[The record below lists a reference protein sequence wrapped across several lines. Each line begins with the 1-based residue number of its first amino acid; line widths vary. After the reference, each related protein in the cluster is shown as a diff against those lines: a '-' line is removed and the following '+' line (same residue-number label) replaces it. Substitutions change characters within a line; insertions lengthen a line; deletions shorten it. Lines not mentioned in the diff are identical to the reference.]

1 MAQILFDQK
10 RDFTGGLNFRAD
22 QFQLRDNESPFI
34 LNMDVDPRGGAFT
47 RGAYR
52 KKHTTQVSG
61 NWNPKGLF
69 NYKDSTSPRIILHT
83 GKENSTAGKIYQ
95 STGSNFSTIEYSVGN
110 DIAVESVNGAGVTQW
125 QDTLY
130 FAIGKDAIQMYKWNQ
145 LDTYAVALTA
155 SGPTWQPYQDP
166 VGGYMPRAEHAR
178 AHANK
183 LFVANTK
190 ELNNDATPTLEDF
203 PNRLRWSHE
212 NRPEDWFQ
220 DDYIDI
226 VAGGEGI
233 RGLAVVDGQL
243 LIFKPKAVYLL
254 MGYDADSFQLVEL
267 STTVGV
273 ERPQHVVEGSGGA
286 YFFDYPAGLLFFN
299 RNGIQDIFSR
309 LKPTIDTNRINAN
322 KLEDLTLSYVND
334 RVWMSAP
341 FDFDPTTNSSTTNPT
356 GSAVDYPNMNFVFD
370 PSIGQ
375 NGAFTM
381 YQSAIY
387 QEAATPVEIT
397 GYGLLS
403 GVDWTDENDE
413 IWHLM
418 IHPDL
423 NFKYVMY
430 VDEFEY
436 SDDIPQNVMD
446 DIPAGDQLGN
456 YQTVFV
462 TPWFYDDRYVQDK
475 TFVRSLYVVRPVDEI
490 TEVKVDVYHD
500 FNTETRVT
508 SHIINLE
515 PVVTGGIW
523 GTNIFY
529 DPNDPNNPL
538 TGFFGESDLREGI
551 QRGGR
556 LKRAKAVQLKFQGP
570 ASATTS
576 GFDGRQWG
584 LNSIAYKF
592 KRRKVRSQK

>member
-34 LNMDVDPRGGAFT
+34 LNVDVDPRGGAFS
-47 RGAYR
+47 RAAYK

-61 NWNPKGLF
+61 NWKPKGLF
-69 NYKDSTSPRIILHT
+69 NYKDASSPRIILNT
-83 GKENSTAGKIYQ
+83 GYDSVGPTDGKIYQ
-95 STGSNFSTIEYSVGN
+95 STGSNFSTIEYSSGN
-110 DIAVESVNGAGVTQW
+110 DIAVKSANGASVTQW
-125 QDTLY
+125 LDTVY
-130 FAIGKDAIQMYKWNQ
+130 FAIGKDASQMYKWNN
-145 LDTYAVALTA
+145 DNTYATALLA

-190 ELNNDATPTLEDF
+190 ELNNDATPSLVDH

-212 NRPEDWFQ
+212 NRPEDWYQ

-233 RGLAVVDGQL
+233 TGLAVVDGQL
-243 LIFKPKAVYLL
+243 LVFKPKAVYLL

-267 STTVGV
+267 STNVGIKY
-273 ERPQHVVEGSGGA
+273 PQHVVEGSGGA

-299 RNGIQDIFSR
+299 RNGIQDLFSR

-322 KLEDLTLSYVND
+322 KLDQLTLSYVND

-341 FDFDPTTNSSTTNPT
+341 FDFSTDTSSSTSNPT
-356 GSAVDYPNMNFVFD
+356 GVAVDYSNVNFIFD

-375 NGAFTM
+375 NGAFTL
-381 YQSAIY
+381 YQSATWY
-387 QEAATPVEIT
+387 AAATPVELT

-403 GVDWTDENDE
+403 GCDWNDATGE

-418 IHPDL
+418 IHPDSS
-423 NFKYVMY
+423 FKYVMY

-436 SDDIPQNVMD
+436 SDDIPQNVQD
-446 DIPAGDQLGN
+446 DIPQGDELGDFE
-456 YQTVFV
+456 TIFV

-475 TFVRSLYVVRPVDEI
+475 TFVRSLYVVRPVDED
-490 TEVKVDVYHD
+490 TEILVNVYHD
-500 FNTETRVT
+500 FNTESPVT
-508 SHIINLE
+508 THTINLE
-515 PVVTGGIW
+515 PVITGGVY
-523 GTNIFY
+523 GTGVFGT
-529 DPNDPNNPL
+529 DV
-538 TGFFGESDLREGI
+538 FGESDLKEGI

-556 LKRAKAVQLKFQGP
+556 LKRAKAVQLKFEGPNAELTGISGP
-570 ASATTS
+570 A
-576 GFDGRQWG
+576 GRQWG
-584 LNSIAYKF
+584 LNSVAYKY

>member
-34 LNMDVDPRGGAFT
+34 LNMDVDPRGGAFS
-47 RGAYR
+47 RAAYR
-52 KKHTTQVSG
+52 KKNTTQISG
-61 NWNPKGLF
+61 NWKPKGLF
-69 NYKDSTSPRIILHT
+69 NYKDASSPRIILNT
-83 GKENSTAGKIYQ
+83 GYDSVGPTDGKIYQ
-95 STGSNFSTIEYSVGN
+95 STGSNFSTIEYSSGN
-110 DIAVESVNGAGVTQW
+110 DIAVKSANGASVTQW
-125 QDTLY
+125 LDTVY
-130 FAIGKDAIQMYKWNQ
+130 FAIGKDASQMYKWNNN
-145 LDTYAVALTA
+145 DTYATALLA

-166 VGGYMPRAEHAR
+166 VGGYMPRAEHTR

-190 ELNNDATPTLEDF
+190 ELNNDATPSLVDH

-212 NRPEDWFQ
+212 NRPEDWYQ

-226 VAGGEGI
+226 IAGGEGI
-233 RGLAVVDGQL
+233 TGLAVVDGQL
-243 LIFKPKAVYLL
+243 LVFKPKAVYLL

-267 STTVGV
+267 STNVGIKY
-273 ERPQHVVEGSGGA
+273 PQHVVEGSGGA

-299 RNGIQDIFSR
+299 RNGIQDLFSR

-322 KLEDLTLSYVND
+322 KLDQLTLSYVND

-341 FDFDPTTNSSTTNPT
+341 FDFSTDTNSSTSNPT
-356 GSAVDYPNMNFVFD
+356 GVAIDYSNVNFIFD

-375 NGAFTM
+375 NGAFTL
-381 YQSAIY
+381 YQSATWY
-387 QEAATPVEIT
+387 SAATPVPIV

-403 GVDWTDENDE
+403 GCDWNDATGE

-418 IHPDL
+418 IHPDSS
-423 NFKYVMY
+423 FKYVMY

-436 SDDIPQNVMD
+436 SDDIPQNVQD
-446 DIPAGDQLGN
+446 DIPEGDESGDFE
-456 YQTVFV
+456 TVFT
-462 TPWFYDDRYVQDK
+462 TPWFYDDRYVQNK
-475 TFVRSLYVVRPVDEI
+475 TFVRSLYVVRPVDEQTEI
-490 TEVKVDVYHD
+490 TVDVYHD
-500 FNTETRVT
+500 FNTETPT
-508 SHIINLE
+508 TAHTINLD
-515 PVVTGGIW
+515 PTITGGVY
-523 GTNIFY
+523 GTGVFGT
-529 DPNDPNNPL
+529 DL
-538 TGFFGESDLREGI
+538 FGESDLKEGI

-570 ASATTS
+570 NSNLTGVA
-576 GFDGRQWG
+576 GPQGRQWG
-584 LNSIAYKF
+584 LNSIAYKY

>member
-22 QFQLRDNESPFI
+22 QFQLAPNESPFI

-61 NWNPKGLF
+61 NWKPKGLF
-69 NYKDSTSPRIILHT
+69 NYKHPTVPTIILNT
-83 GKENSTAGKIYQ
+83 GYDSVGPTDGKIYQ
-95 STGSNFSTIEYSVGN
+95 SIGGNFSVIEYSSGN
-110 DIAVESVNGAGVTQW
+110 DVAVKSENGASVTTW

-130 FAIGKDAIQMYKWNQ
+130 MAIGRDATQMYKWEAGT
-145 LDTYAVALTA
+145 TYAVALLA
-155 SGPTWQPYQDP
+155 SGPTWQPYQVP
-166 VGGYMPRAEHAR
+166 VGGYMPRAELAR

-183 LFVANTK
+183 LFVANTY
-190 ELNNDATPTLEDF
+190 EDGEAY
-203 PNRLRWSHE
+203 PNRIRWSHE

-226 VAGGEGI
+226 IAGGEGI

-267 STTVGV
+267 STNLGIDY
-273 ERPQHVVEGSGGA
+273 PQNVTEGSGGA
-286 YFFDYPAGLLFFN
+286 YFFDYPGGLFFFN
-299 RNGIQDIFSR
+299 RNGIQGVYDR
-309 LKPTIDTNRINAN
+309 LKPTIDTNRINAQ
-322 KLEDLTLSYVND
+322 KLNLVTLSYVND

-341 FDFDPTTNSSTTNPT
+341 FDFTADTNGSTSNPT
-356 GSAVDYPNMNFVFD
+356 GVAVDYSNVNFVFD
-370 PSIGQ
+370 PSIGR
-375 NGAFTM
+375 NGAFTL
-381 YQSAIY
+381 YQSATWY
-387 QEAATPVEIT
+387 AAATPTALT

-403 GVDWTDENDE
+403 GCDWTDSTGE

-418 IHPDL
+418 IHPDSS
-423 NFKYVMY
+423 FKYVMY

-436 SDDIPQNVMD
+436 SDDIPQNVQD
-446 DIPAGDQLGN
+446 DIPQGNELGDFE
-456 YQTVFV
+456 TIFV
-462 TPWFYDDRYVQDK
+462 TPWFYDDRYVQNK
-475 TFVRSLYVVRPVDEI
+475 TFVRSLYVVRPVDEQ
-490 TEVKVDVYHD
+490 TEILVDVYHD
-500 FNTETRVT
+500 FNTESPIT
-508 SHIINLE
+508 SHTIDLD
-515 PVVTGGIW
+515 PVITGGVF
-523 GTNIFY
+523 GTGVFGTDVY
-529 DPNDPNNPL
+529 
-538 TGFFGESDLREGI
+538 GESDLKEGI

-570 ASATTS
+570 NANLTGIS
-576 GFDGRQWG
+576 GPPGRQWG

>member
-10 RDFTGGLNFRAD
+10 KDFTGGLNFRAD
-22 QFQLRDNESPFI
+22 QFQLADNESPFI

-47 RGAYR
+47 RAAY
-52 KKHTTQVSG
+52 KKKNTTQVSG

-69 NYKDSTSPRIILHT
+69 NYKDSASPRIILNT
-83 GKENSTAGKIYQ
+83 GYEVVSTVPTDGKIYQ
-95 STGSNFSTIEYSVGN
+95 SSGNDFSTIQYSAGN
-110 DIAVESVNGAGVTQW
+110 DIAVKSTNGSSITQW
-125 QDTLY
+125 LDILY
-130 FAIGKDAIQMYKWNQ
+130 FAVGKDSSQMYKWNQ
-145 LDTYAVALTA
+145 GDTYATALLA
-155 SGPTWQPYQDP
+155 SGPTWQPYQNP
-166 VGGYMPRAEHAR
+166 VGGYMPRAELVR

-190 ELNNDATPTLEDF
+190 ELNDDATPSLIDH
-203 PNRLRWSHE
+203 PNRIRWSHE
-212 NRPEDWFQ
+212 NSPENWYQ

-226 VAGGEGI
+226 IAGGEGI
-233 RGLAVVDGQL
+233 RGLAIVDGQL

-254 MGYDADSFQLVEL
+254 MGYDVDSFQLVEL
-267 STTVGV
+267 STTVGIQY
-273 ERPQHVVEGSGGA
+273 PQHVVEGAGGA
-286 YFFDYPAGLLFFN
+286 YFFDYPAGLLFYN

-309 LKPTIDTNRINAN
+309 LKPTIDTNRINAT
-322 KLEDLTLSYVND
+322 KLTDLTLSYVND

-341 FDFDPTTNSSTTNPT
+341 FDFDPTTTSSTTNPT
-356 GSAVDYPNMNFVFD
+356 GTAVEYSNMNFIFD
-370 PSIGQ
+370 PSIGRQ
-375 NGAFTM
+375 GAFTM

-387 QEAATPVEIT
+387 QEAATPINIT
-397 GYGLLS
+397 GYGLIS
-403 GVDWTDENDE
+403 GCDWTDGNSE

-418 IHPDL
+418 IHPNDS
-423 NFKYVMY
+423 FKYIMY

-446 DIPAGDQLGN
+446 DIPAGNSLGN

-475 TFVRSLYVVRPVDEI
+475 TFVRSLYVVRPVDET
-490 TEVKVDVYHD
+490 TEINVDVYHD
-500 FNTETRVT
+500 FNTESRTT

-515 PVVTGGIW
+515 PVVTGALW
-523 GTNIFY
+523 GTGVY
-529 DPNDPNNPL
+529 
-538 TGFFGESDLREGI
+538 GVGEFGESDLREGI

-556 LKRAKAVQLKFQGP
+556 LKRAKSVQLKFEGP
-570 ASATTS
+570 GEVTTTS
-576 GFDGRQWG
+576 TNGRQWG

>member
-22 QFQLRDNESPFI
+22 QFQLRDNETPFV
-34 LNMDVDPRGGAFT
+34 LNLDVDPRGGVFSRA
-47 RGAYR
+47 AYR

-61 NWNPKGLF
+61 NWNPKDLF
-69 NYKDSTSPRIILHT
+69 NYKHPTVPTIMLTT
-83 GKENSTAGKIYQ
+83 GFDTVPAPDEDGLIYH
-95 STGSNFSTIEYSVGN
+95 STGSNFTVLEYSSGN
-110 DIAVESVNGAGVTQW
+110 NVLVKSENGASITQW
-125 QDTLY
+125 QDIVY
-130 FAIGKDAIQMYKWNQ
+130 MAIGKDASQMYKWEAGT
-145 LDTYAVALTA
+145 TYATSLLA

-190 ELNNDATPTLEDF
+190 ELNDDATPSLVDH

-226 VAGGEGI
+226 IAGGEGI

-243 LIFKPKAVYLL
+243 LIFKPKAIYLL

-267 STTVGV
+267 STNLGI

-286 YFFDYPAGLLFFN
+286 YFFDYPGGLFFFN
-299 RNGIQDIFSR
+299 RNGIQDLFSR
-309 LKPTIDTNRINAN
+309 LKPTIDTNRINAQRLD
-322 KLEDLTLSYVND
+322 KLTLSYVND

-341 FDFDPTTNSSTTNPT
+341 FDFSTDTTSSTSNPT
-356 GSAVDYPNMNFVFD
+356 GTAVDYSNVNFIFD

-375 NGAFTM
+375 NGAFTL
-381 YQSAIY
+381 YQSATWY
-387 QEAATPVEIT
+387 AAATPVPLT

-403 GVDWTDENDE
+403 GTDWTDENDE

-418 IHPDL
+418 IHPDS

-436 SDDIPQNVMD
+436 SDDIPQNVSD
-446 DIPAGDQLGN
+446 DIPEGDEMGDFE
-456 YQTVFV
+456 TIFS

-475 TFVRSLYVVRPVDEI
+475 TFVRPLYVVRPVDENTQI
-490 TEVKVDVYHD
+490 NVSVYHD
-500 FNTETRVT
+500 FNTESPITT
-508 SHIINLE
+508 HIVNLE
-515 PVVTGGIW
+515 PVTTGGLW
-523 GTNIFY
+523 GTGVY
-529 DPNDPNNPL
+529 GTDV
-538 TGFFGESDLREGI
+538 FGESDLQEGI

-556 LKRAKAVQLKFQGP
+556 LKKAKAIQLKFQGP
-570 ASATTS
+570 NANLTGVA
-576 GFDGRQWG
+576 GPAGRQWG
-584 LNSIAYKF
+584 INSIAYKF

>member
-47 RGAYR
+47 RAAYR

-69 NYKDSTSPRIILHT
+69 NYKDATSPRIILNT
-83 GKENSTAGKIYQ
+83 GYETVGPTDGKVYQ
-95 STGSNFSTIEYSVGN
+95 SSGSNFSTIQYSSGN
-110 DIAVESVNGAGVTQW
+110 DIAVKSTNGASVTQW
-125 QDTLY
+125 LDTIY
-130 FAIGKDAIQMYKWNQ
+130 MAIGKDASQMYKWNQ
-145 LDTYAVALTA
+145 TNTYATALTA
-155 SGPTWQPYQDP
+155 SGPTWQPYQNP

-190 ELNNDATPTLEDF
+190 ELNDDATPTLVDH
-203 PNRLRWSHE
+203 PNRIRWSHE

-233 RGLAVVDGQL
+233 RGLAIVDGQL
-243 LIFKPKAVYLL
+243 LIFKPKAIYLL
-254 MGYDADSFQLVEL
+254 MGYDVDSFQLVEL
-267 STTVGV
+267 STNLGIQY
-273 ERPQHVVEGSGGA
+273 PQHVVEGTGGA
-286 YFFDYPAGLLFFN
+286 YFFDYPAGLLFYN

-322 KLEDLTLSYVND
+322 RLYDLTLSYVND

-341 FDFDPTTNSSTTNPT
+341 FDFTADTNSSTTNPT
-356 GSAVDYPNMNFVFD
+356 GVAVDYPNMNFIFD

-381 YQSAIY
+381 YQSATWA
-387 QEAATPVEIT
+387 EAATPVPIT

-403 GVDWTDENDE
+403 GCDWTDGNGE

-418 IHPDL
+418 INPNDS
-423 NFKYVMY
+423 FKYIMY

-436 SDDIPQNVMD
+436 SDDIPQNTMD
-446 DIPAGDQLGN
+446 DIPAGNELGN
-456 YQTVFV
+456 YDTIFV

-475 TFVRSLYVVRPVDEI
+475 TFVRSLYVVRPVDLD
-490 TEVKVDVYHD
+490 TEVEVDVYHD
-500 FNTETRVT
+500 FNTENSVT
-508 SHIINLE
+508 NHTITLDPID
-515 PVVTGGIW
+515 TGALW
-523 GTNIFY
+523 GTGVFG
-529 DPNDPNNPL
+529 
-538 TGFFGESDLREGI
+538 TGAFGESDLKEGI

-556 LKRAKAVQLKFQGP
+556 LKRAKAVQLKFHGP
-570 ASATTS
+570 SAVTTS
-576 GFDGRQWG
+576 GFAGRQWG
-584 LNSIAYKF
+584 INSIAYKF

>member
-47 RGAYR
+47 RAAYK
-52 KKHTTQVSG
+52 KKHATQVSG
-61 NWNPKGLF
+61 NWKPKGLF
-69 NYKDSTSPRIILHT
+69 NYKDSSSPRIILNT
-83 GKENSTAGKIYQ
+83 GYDSVGPTDGKIYQ
-95 STGSNFSTIEYSVGN
+95 SSGSNFSTIQY
-110 DIAVESVNGAGVTQW
+110 AVSTDVAVKSENGASVTQW
-125 QDTLY
+125 LDTIY
-130 FAIGKDAIQMYKWNQ
+130 MAVGKDASQMYKWNQ
-145 LDTYAVALTA
+145 TNTYAVALAA
-155 SGPTWQPYQDP
+155 SGPTWQPYQTP
-166 VGGYMPRAEHAR
+166 TGGYMPRAEHVR

-190 ELNNDATPTLEDF
+190 ELNNDATPSLVDH
-203 PNRLRWSHE
+203 PNRIRWSHE

-233 RGLAVVDGQL
+233 RGLAIVDGQL

-254 MGYDADSFQLVEL
+254 MGYDVDSFQLVEL
-267 STTVGV
+267 STNVGIQY
-273 ERPQHVVEGSGGA
+273 PQHVVEGSGGA
-286 YFFDYPAGLLFFN
+286 YFFDYPAGLLFYN

-322 KLEDLTLSYVND
+322 KLTDLTLSYVND

-341 FDFDPTTNSSTTNPT
+341 FDFDPTTTSSTTNPT
-356 GSAVDYPNMNFVFD
+356 GTAVEYSNMNFIFD

-375 NGAFTM
+375 SGAFTM
-381 YQSAIY
+381 YQSAIF
-387 QEAATPVEIT
+387 QEAATPVTIT

-403 GVDWTDENDE
+403 GCDWNDANGE

-418 IHPDL
+418 IHP
-423 NFKYVMY
+423 NSSFKYIMY

-446 DIPAGDQLGN
+446 DIPAGDSLGN
-456 YQTVFV
+456 FQTVFV
-462 TPWFYDDRYVQDK
+462 TPWFYDDRFVQDK
-475 TFVRSLYVVRPVDEI
+475 TFVRSLYVVRPVDETTEI
-490 TEVKVDVYHD
+490 TVDVYHD
-500 FNTETRVT
+500 FNTETRTT
-508 SHIINLE
+508 SHTINLE
-515 PVVTGGIW
+515 PVVTGALW
-523 GTNIFY
+523 GTGVY
-529 DPNDPNNPL
+529 G
-538 TGFFGESDLREGI
+538 TGEFGESDLREGI

-556 LKRAKAVQLKFQGP
+556 LKRAKSVQLKFEGP
-570 ASATTS
+570 AEVTTGS
-576 GFDGRQWG
+576 FAGRQWG

>member
-22 QFQLRDNESPFI
+22 QFQLKDNESPFI
-34 LNMDVDPRGGAFT
+34 LNLDVDPRGGVFT
-47 RGAYR
+47 RAGYR

-69 NYKDSTSPRIILHT
+69 NYKHPSSPRIMLTT
-83 GKENSTAGKIYQ
+83 GYDSVGPTNGKVYE
-95 STGSNFSTIEYSVGN
+95 STGGNFTAIV
-110 DIAVESVNGAGVTQW
+110 DALAVDLAVKSANGASMTSW

-130 FAIGKDAIQMYKWNQ
+130 IALGKDASQMYKWEAGASSATS
-145 LDTYAVALTA
+145 LAA

-166 VGGYMPRAEHAR
+166 VGGYMPRAELVR

-190 ELNNDATPTLEDF
+190 ELNDDATPTLVNH

-226 VAGGEGI
+226 IAGGEGI
-233 RGLAVVDGQL
+233 TGLAIVDGQL

-267 STTVGV
+267 STTIGIKY
-273 ERPQHVVEGSGGA
+273 PQHVVEGTGGA
-286 YFFDYPAGLLFFN
+286 YFFDYPTGLLFYN
-299 RNGIQDIFSR
+299 RNGIQDLFSR
-309 LKPTIDTNRINAN
+309 LKPIIDTNRINAN
-322 KLEDLTLSYVND
+322 KLNYLTMSYVND
-334 RVWMSAP
+334 RLWMSAP
-341 FDFDPTTNSSTTNPT
+341 FDLSNSGTNP
-356 GSAVDYPNMNFVFD
+356 DYSNMNFIFD

-375 NGAFTM
+375 SGAFTM
-381 YQSAIY
+381 YQSAVY
-387 QEAATPVEIT
+387 ANAATPSPIT

-403 GVDWTDENDE
+403 GCDWTDSDGD

-418 IHPDL
+418 IHPSSA
-423 NFKYVMY
+423 FKYVMY

-436 SDDIPQNVMD
+436 SDNIPQNQTD
-446 DIPAGDQLGN
+446 DVLEGDELGDFTTN
-456 YQTVFV
+456 FV

-475 TFVRSLYVVRPVDEI
+475 TFVRSLYVVRPVDQNTQVI
-490 TEVKVDVYHD
+490 VNVYHD
-500 FNTETRVT
+500 FNSEDVIT
-508 SHIINLE
+508 SHTIDLMPITE
-515 PVVTGGIW
+515 GGVW
-523 GTNIFY
+523 GTGLWGTAEY
-529 DPNDPNNPL
+529 
-538 TGFFGESDLREGI
+538 GETDLKEGI

-556 LKRAKAVQLKFQGP
+556 LKRAKATQLQFLGP
-570 ASATTS
+570 LGSTT
-576 GFDGRQWG
+576 DTEGRQWG
-584 LNSIAYKF
+584 INSIAYKF

>member
-1 MAQILFDQK
+1 MTQILFDQK

-22 QFQLRDNESPFI
+22 QFQLRDNETPFI

-47 RGAYR
+47 RAAFR

-69 NYKDSTSPRIILHT
+69 NYKHPVTPTIMLTT
-83 GKENSTAGKIYQ
+83 GLENSTDGKVYQ
-95 STGSNFSTIEYSVGN
+95 STGGNFTALVDALAVDLAVKSKNGASMTTWQDILY
-110 DIAVESVNGAGVTQW
+110 IAV
-125 QDTLY
+125 
-130 FAIGKDAIQMYKWNQ
+130 GKDASQMYKWEVGASSA
-145 LDTYAVALTA
+145 TALAA

-166 VGGYMPRAEHAR
+166 VGGYMPRAELVR

-190 ELNNDATPTLEDF
+190 ELNNDATPSLEDH

-226 VAGGEGI
+226 IAGGEGI

-267 STTVGV
+267 STNLGIQY
-273 ERPQHVVEGSGGA
+273 PQHVVEGTGGA

-309 LKPTIDTNRINAN
+309 LKPIIDENRINAN
-322 KLEDLTLSYVND
+322 KLDQLTLSFVND
-334 RVWMSAP
+334 RIWMSAP
-341 FDFDPTTNSSTTNPT
+341 FDFDATTNSSTTNPR
-356 GSAVDYPNMNFVFD
+356 GVAVDYSNINFIFD

-381 YQSAIY
+381 YQTAAWY
-387 QEAATPVEIT
+387 AAATPVPLI

-403 GVDWTDENDE
+403 GTDWTDANGD

-418 IHPDL
+418 IHPDE

-436 SDDIPQNVMD
+436 SDAIPQNVQD
-446 DIPAGDQLGN
+446 DIPDGDELGIFE
-456 YQTVFV
+456 TVFV
-462 TPWFYDDRYVQDK
+462 TPWFYDDRFVQDK
-475 TFVRSLYVVRPVDEI
+475 TFVRPLYVVRPVDEQTQI
-490 TEVKVDVYHD
+490 TVNTYHD
-500 FNTETRVT
+500 FNTEQPIG
-508 SHIINLE
+508 SASLLNLV
-515 PVVTGGIW
+515 PVATGGLW
-523 GTNIFY
+523 GTGIFG
-529 DPNDPNNPL
+529 
-538 TGFFGESDLREGI
+538 TATFGEKDLQEGV
-551 QRGGR
+551 QRGNR

-570 ASATTS
+570 
-576 GFDGRQWG
+576 FDVNNTAPIGRQWG